1 MRKGIKYAIIF
12 CIIISILVVG
22 LVGCKNTTYKYDNA
36 KKYHVGNG
44 TYDAAQV
51 KAINVAWDD
60 GTVDIVCKD
69 DASNVSVSEEN
80 NITDQDWV
88 LHQYVDDKGTLW
100 VKPFASK
107 IDTDK
112 KPTFEVKKL
121 TITMPKILLTS
132 AYVEN
137 HGETTIVDGI
147 VVKELE
153 TYNTG
158 TSTTVKN
165 ARVTEKTKMV
175 AQGITGGCYLSGEIS
190 GEITINSA
198 LEASLSTTV
207 SPSSINISTKR
218 YARVY
223 LPAELDGY
231 TAVVTSASKFVSDWE
246 TSDGSQ
252 SEEGTITKIAGNGRV
267 QMNIKCSTEPIGNR
281 NDIWI
286 KKLIL
291 DV

>member
-1 MRKGIKYAIIF
+1 
-12 CIIISILVVG
+12 
-22 LVGCKNTTYKYDNA
+22 
-36 KKYHVGNG
+36 
-44 TYDAAQV
+44 
-51 KAINVAWDD
+51 
-60 GTVDIVCKD
+60 
-69 DASNVSVSEEN
+69 
-80 NITDQDWV
+80 
-88 LHQYVDDKGTLW
+88 
-100 VKPFASK
+100 
-107 IDTDK
+107 
-112 KPTFEVKKL
+112 
-121 TITMPKILLTS
+121 
-132 AYVEN
+132 
-137 HGETTIVDGI
+137 
-147 VVKELE
+147 
-153 TYNTG
+153 
-158 TSTTVKN
+158 
-165 ARVTEKTKMV
+165 MV

-190 GEITINSA
+190 GEVTINSA
-198 LEASLSTTV
+198 LEASLSTTA

-223 LPAELDGY
+223 LPADLDGY